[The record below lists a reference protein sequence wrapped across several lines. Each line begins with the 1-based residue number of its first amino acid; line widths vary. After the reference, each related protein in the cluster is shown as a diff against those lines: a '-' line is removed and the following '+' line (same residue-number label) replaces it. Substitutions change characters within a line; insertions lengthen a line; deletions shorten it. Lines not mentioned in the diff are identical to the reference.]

1 MFPDWDWGPLQGEPT
16 RASIGLVWHHEQL
29 RYEPKHAGGEHEQL
43 QWLRSWVHLC
53 IATHNKSG
61 MQTAGSVHCNEG
73 ATLKM
78 YHASFQNQ
86 NKSQSQF
93 SIQAILA
100 CGCQLNPTW
109 RARPYL
115 EILSSTKNK
124 RLHDLSFLKYPL
136 CHCLLLNT
144 HNPPIFRSS
153 RSLACGSLSSPRAT
167 ACAFA
172 TNARAGGLALCR

>member
-1 MFPDWDWGPLQGEPT
+1 MSPNMPVGSMNNYNGYGHEST
-16 RASIGLVWHHEQL
+16 YASPHTINQV
-29 RYEPKHAGGEHEQL
+29 
-43 QWLRSWVHLC
+43 C
-53 IATHNKSG
+53 I
-61 MQTAGSVHCNEG
+61 QTAGSVHCNEG

-136 CHCLLLNT
+136 CHCFLLNT

-153 RSLACGSLSSPRAT
+153 RSLACGSLSSQKAT